1 MVLRVGRIDKISFKV
16 SPSKIN
22 KIKESI
28 KKEFANEYKIYIKKD
43 EIIVS
48 GDFSNYKKRNKI
60 IYLLSGG
67 KIGENVQRNSN

>member
-1 MVLRVGRIDKISFKV
+1 MVLRIGRIDKIRFKV
-16 SPSKIN
+16 SPNKIN

-28 KKEFANEYKIYIKKD
+28 KKEFANEYKISVKKN

-60 IYLLSGG
+60 IYILSGG
-67 KIGENVQRNSN
+67 KIGENV

>member
-16 SPSKIN
+16 NLRNIN

-28 KKEFANEYKIYIKKD
+28 KKEFANEYKISVKND
-43 EIIVS
+43 EITVS

-60 IYLLSGG
+60 IYILSGG
-67 KIGENVQRNSN
+67 KIGENV

>member
-16 SPSKIN
+16 SPNKIN

-28 KKEFANEYKIYIKKD
+28 KKEFSNEFKISVKNN
-43 EIIVS
+43 EITVS

-60 IYLLSGG
+60 IYILSGG
-67 KIGENVQRNSN
+67 KIGENV